1 MNDKMVTFH
10 DTTFRD
16 GPQSLWG
23 MKMNYGMIDAV
34 ASEMD
39 QAGFASIETIGMVHW
54 IYWVRFL
61 KENPIAGTTMFERKI

>member
-1 MNDKMVTFH
+1 MSDKMVNYH

-39 QAGFASIETIGMVHW
+39 QAGFASIETMSMGHW
-54 IYWVRFL
+54 VYWVRFL
-61 KENPIAGTTMFERKI
+61 KEDPVAGMAL